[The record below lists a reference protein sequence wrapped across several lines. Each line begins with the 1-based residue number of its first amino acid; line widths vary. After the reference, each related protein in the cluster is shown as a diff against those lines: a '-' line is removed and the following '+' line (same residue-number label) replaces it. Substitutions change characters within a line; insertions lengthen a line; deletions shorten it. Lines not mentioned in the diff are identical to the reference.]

1 MSIQFCHIAPTSLLG
16 EVTKRNKSHLLLAHL
31 VERDEKYATFYKNL
45 EVQDGSE
52 KILDNSMFEMFKA
65 GLPAFDPN
73 KLIEMGKRCKATTIV
88 MSDYPKEHWTK
99 TRDAAI
105 ELAPLFKSH
114 GFKTFYVPQSEL
126 DDLDGYL
133 DSVFWA
139 IDNPEIDLIGIS
151 ILGCPIALGINE
163 TKHGEENQRN
173 DAYKLQRY
181 LSRYT
186 IFKHIVER
194 ATDEQLERMVNRFHC
209 LGLVDGP
216 NEIDLVRQ
224 FHPFIYSWDSSSAVW
239 AGIQNKEYDYSPTGL
254 INGKIESEVD
264 FDYDGYSLDQL
275 RRIDNNITY
284 IDDLISWNC

>member
-1 MSIQFCHIAPTSLLG
+1 MI
-16 EVTKRNKSHLLLAHL
+16 
-31 VERDEKYATFYKNL
+31 
-45 EVQDGSE
+45 
-52 KILDNSMFEMFKA
+52 FELFKA
-65 GLPAFDPN
+65 GLPPFDPM
-73 KLIEMGKRCKATTIV
+73 KLIDMGKSCNATVIV

-105 ELAPLFKSH
+105 ELAPVFKQH

-126 DDLDGYL
+126 GDLEGYL
-133 DSVFWA
+133 QSVFWA
-139 IDNPEIDLIGIS
+139 IENPDIDLIGIS

-163 TKHGEENQRN
+163 AKHGEENKRN

-194 ATDEQLERMVNRFHC
+194 ATVDQLRKMRKKFHC

-216 NEIDLVRQ
+216 NEISLVGDR
-224 FHPFIYSWDSSSAVW
+224 FFEYIYSWDSSSAVW
-239 AGIQNKEYDYSPTGL
+239 AGINDVVYDNSPTGL

-264 FDYDGYSLDQL
+264 FSYNLTTPEQYEK
-275 RRIDNNITY
+275 IVKNINY
-284 IDDLISWNC
+284 INKLL